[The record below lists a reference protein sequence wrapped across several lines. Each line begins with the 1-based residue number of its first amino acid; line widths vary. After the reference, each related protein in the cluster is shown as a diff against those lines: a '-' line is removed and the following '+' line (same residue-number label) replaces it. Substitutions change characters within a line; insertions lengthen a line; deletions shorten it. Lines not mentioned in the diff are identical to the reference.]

1 MFTIDK
7 NNTITKVKTEVKATV
22 VEFLMDA
29 LKEKYGAD
37 SVKMVRTGKTS
48 KANEIAFIF
57 DEATDE
63 NGEVNP
69 IVITLNPSVK
79 EFSNH
84 TSDKGKVYE
93 PFDFY
98 AAASE
103 YDEYLDEKTAKAEIA
118 AKNKAEKAAKD
129 AAKRA
134 EKANKK
140 SEN

>member
-1 MFTIDK
+1 MFTISK
-7 NNTITKVKTEVKATV
+7 NTTVNSIKTEVKATV

-29 LKEKYGAD
+29 LKEKYGED
-37 SVKMVRTGKTS
+37 SVKMLRTGKNS
-48 KANEIAFIF
+48 KTNEIGFIF

-63 NGEVNP
+63 NGEVNS

-103 YDEYLDEKTAKAEIA
+103 YDEDLDEKAAKAEIA

-140 SEN
+140 SED

>member
-1 MFTIDK
+1 MFTISK
-7 NNTITKVKTEVKATV
+7 NTTANSIKTEVKATV
-22 VEFLMDA
+22 VEFLINA
-29 LKEKYGAD
+29 LKENYGED
-37 SVKMVRTGKTS
+37 NVKMLRTGKNS
-48 KANEIAFIF
+48 KTNEIGFIF
-57 DEATDE
+57 GEATDE

-93 PFDFY
+93 PFDFF
-98 AAASE
+98 AAAADYE
-103 YDEYLDEKTAKAEIA
+103 DYLAEKAEKAEIA

-134 EKANKK
+134 EKAKAK
-140 SEN
+140 SED

>member
-1 MFTIDK
+1 MI
-7 NNTITKVKTEVKATV
+7 NITKENTFSKIKTEIKATV
-22 VEFLMDA
+22 VEFLIEA
-29 LKEKYGAD
+29 LKEKYGED
-37 SVKMVRTGKTS
+37 TVKMVRTGKTS

-84 TSDKGKVYE
+84 TSDKGKVYV

-98 AAASE
+98 AAAAE
-103 YDEYLDEKTAKAEIA
+103 YDDYLTDKAEKVEIA

-134 EKANKK
+134 KK
-140 SEN
+140 NETED